1 MLKTKEFSMAQ
12 LQGFFLRFKNSYHD
26 AFSSLHIL
34 EQNSSSTN
42 GIATASNEI
51 EDEVAAREFAKRRAQ
66 RGPLSIDEIDRMVFN
81 PQSGWDD
88 KL

>member
-1 MLKTKEFSMAQ
+1 MLRTKEFSMAQ

-26 AFSSLHIL
+26 ALSSLHIL
-34 EQNSSSTN
+34 EQNSQTN
-42 GIATASNEI
+42 GALTSANHI
-51 EDEVAAREFAKRRAQ
+51 EDEAAAREFAKRRAQ